1 MKYMLRNLKVL
12 LIFLMTLSPFAC
24 ASKEIAHVR
33 LQEIEADVVLREWNQ
48 KEFGDKVATS
58 TISIITAPGYKGD
71 IVILRK
77 NKNESGFTA
86 EVYKPKPDTLNPEL
100 WEFVSGDIEKS
111 IVKQPDGNFHLSEMV
126 DEGVRIEVIDLDGK
140 N

>member
-1 MKYMLRNLKVL
+1 ML
-12 LIFLMTLSPFAC
+12 SSFAC
-24 ASKEIAHVR
+24 ASKEVADIR
-33 LQEIEADVVLREWNQ
+33 LQEIEADVVLRGWDQ

-58 TISIITAPGYKGD
+58 AISIITAPGYNGD

-77 NKNESGFTA
+77 NKNESGFSA
-86 EVYKPKPDTLNPEL
+86 EVYKPNPNALNPEL

-111 IVKQPDGNFHLSEMV
+111 IVKQPDGNFHLSEMI
-126 DEGVRIEVIDLDGK
+126 DDGVRIEIIDLDGK

>member
-1 MKYMLRNLKVL
+1 ML
-12 LIFLMTLSPFAC
+12 SSFAC
-24 ASKEIAHVR
+24 ANKEVADIR
-33 LQEIEADVVLREWNQ
+33 LQEIEADVVLRGWDQ
-48 KEFGDKVATS
+48 KGFGDKVETS
-58 TISIITAPGYKGD
+58 IISIITAPGYKGD

-77 NKNESGFTA
+77 NKNESGFSA
-86 EVYKPKPDTLNPEL
+86 EVYKPKPNALNPEL

-111 IVKQPDGNFHLSEMV
+111 IVKQPNGNFHLSEMI